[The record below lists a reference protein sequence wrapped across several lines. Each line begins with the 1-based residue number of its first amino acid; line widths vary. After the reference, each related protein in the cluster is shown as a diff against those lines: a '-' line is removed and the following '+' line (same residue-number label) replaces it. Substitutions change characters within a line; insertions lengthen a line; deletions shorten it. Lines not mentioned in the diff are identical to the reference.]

1 MFSSPHFCR
10 NDAQPSPAQA
20 LQIPKPERL
29 PEINGLLG
37 ALLAK
42 CEKDRASLAL
52 SKDDA
57 LYCEDFAL
65 KVFNRADRVDRSGP
79 RSFTFFYL
87 SISL

>member
-1 MFSSPHFCR
+1 MSNPVLLCTG
-10 NDAQPSPAQA
+10 QA

-42 CEKDRASLAL
+42 CEKDRASLSL

-65 KVFNRADRVDRSGP
+65 KVFNRADRVDRYGALVQ
-79 RSFTFFYL
+79 FYF
-87 SISL
+87 